1 MKITLFTIR
10 EIGTKKLI
18 YAEGIS
24 HAECYSDFEIAP
36 DWFTE
41 KDKEMML
48 SKESW
53 SENSNGNYYFDEE
66 IRHLAHYSFE
76 KIEFNVDEEYEF
88 INEFELK
95 KI

>member
-18 YAEGIS
+18 YAEGID
-24 HAECYSDFEIAP
+24 HAEYYSDFELSPEWI
-36 DWFTE
+36 TE
-41 KDKEMML
+41 KDKEMIL
-48 SKESW
+48 GKGSW
-53 SENSNGNYYFDEE
+53 YEKRNGNYYFDEE
-66 IRHLAHYSFE
+66 IRHLANYSFE

-88 INEFELK
+88 INDFELK